1 MNYMKNMK
9 SVNQIIQTNSMKKRW
24 FGACLWCTV
33 MMSPSVAIAQ
43 HIAVQPVPQEV
54 QMGSRII
61 SFPTALHLVGGDE
74 ANVHA
79 VNLLRTLLPD
89 AVSCS
94 SVSTSGRQYRLL
106 IGEKNDKSVKKYR
119 RQIPPHSEG
128 YYLSVGEKEI
138 VVAGYDERGTYYGVQ
153 TLRQLLSAASS
164 ASSSSSASSV
174 SSASM
179 STSATPF
186 NSAAFLSDSAVSL
199 SDSAFLPEISVKDYP
214 AVRYRGVVEGF
225 YGTPWSH
232 EARLRQLRFYGE
244 NKMNTYIYGPKNDP
258 YHSCPGWRKP
268 YPEKESAQIRELVKV
283 AAENEVNFVW
293 AIHPGQDIKWND
305 EDRQLLIAKLES
317 MYDLGVRSFAVF
329 FDDISGEGT
338 DPHRQADLLNY
349 IDRHFVKA
357 KPDVTPLVMCPT
369 EYNRSWSNPK
379 GNYLTTLGE
388 KLDPSIQIMWTGDK
402 VVADIKEES
411 MEWINARIRRPA
423 YIWWNFPVS
432 DYVRDHLL
440 LGPVYGNDTHI
451 ASAMSGFVANPMEHA
466 EASKIAIY
474 GVADYA
480 WNPGKYDAQQAW
492 KAAIR
497 EVLPGAAGELQ
508 FFAAHNSDLGINGH
522 NYRRDESVEVKP
534 VVSRFLKSY
543 LTDATCLT
551 DDYQQLLS
559 LTHRMQAVS
568 DILLVDTE
576 NRPLIEEITP
586 WLLQFKLIGEIG
598 EETLQLAQLVSN
610 GLSVQSVQKKS
621 VCEDFLFKYHHIR
634 ALQQQLYLNDQRYN
648 QNAYQPGMRSASL
661 VIKPLIDKTF
671 VAAVERYNR
680 LTGSSLAAMVE
691 YSPHKLVSDVPQ
703 IQHLPL
709 QTRGK
714 QVLVTPSNEVVR
726 WGAGQKI
733 EIELDKV
740 YPLAGII
747 VNFSKNEPCL
757 WGRFEISVDGK
768 QWRTVEHLHQGVRQ
782 RVNIKNEPVRFVRF
796 TNFSNDVHE
805 VFFRQFVIL
814 LS

>member
-1 MNYMKNMK
+1 MNYMKSMK
-9 SVNQIIQTNSMKKRW
+9 SENQIIQTNSMKKRW
-24 FGACLWCTV
+24 LGACLWCTV
-33 MMSPSVAIAQ
+33 LMNPSVATAQ
-43 HIAVQPVPQEV
+43 HMAVQPVPQEV
-54 QMGSRII
+54 QMSGRTL
-61 SFPTALHLVGGDE
+61 SFPTALHLVGSDE

-79 VNLLRTLLPD
+79 VELLRSLLPD
-89 AVSCS
+89 AVPCS
-94 SVSTSGRQYRLL
+94 SASAAGRQYRIL

-119 RQIPPHSEG
+119 RQIPPHAEG
-128 YYLSVGEKEI
+128 YYLSVGKKEI

-153 TLRQLLSAASS
+153 TLRQLLSAALSESMSRS
-164 ASSSSSASSV
+164 ASSPKSASASSV
-174 SSASM
+174 SPASASA
-179 STSATPF
+179 SEVA
-186 NSAAFLSDSAVSL
+186 LSDSAS
-199 SDSAFLPEISVKDYP
+199 LPEITVKDYP

-305 EDRQLLIAKLES
+305 EDRRLLIAKLES
-317 MYDLGVRSFAVF
+317 MYNLGVRSFAVF

-451 ASAMSGFVANPMEHA
+451 ASAMSGFVTNPMEHA

-480 WNPGKYDAQQAW
+480 WNPGQYDAQQAW
-492 KAAIR
+492 EAAIR

-522 NYRRDESVEVKP
+522 NYRREESVEVKP
-534 VVSRFLKSY
+534 VADRFLKSY
-543 LTDATCLT
+543 LTDGTWRT
-551 DDYQQLLS
+551 EDYQQLLS
-559 LTHRMQAVS
+559 LTRRMQSAS

-586 WLLQFKLIGEIG
+586 WLLQFKLLGEIG
-598 EETLQLAQLVSN
+598 EETLQLAQLIANGSVSESF
-610 GLSVQSVQKKS
+610 LSS
-621 VCEDFLFKYHHIR
+621 YRHIR

-648 QNAYQPGMRSASL
+648 QNGYQPGMRPASL
-661 VIKPLIDKTF
+661 VIKPLIDQTF

-680 LTGSSLAAMVE
+680 LTGSSLAATVE

-709 QTRGK
+709 QARGK

-726 WGAGQKI
+726 WGAGQKV

-740 YPLAGII
+740 YPLTGII
-747 VNFSKNEPCL
+747 VNFFKNEPCP

-768 QWRTVEHLHQGVRQ
+768 QWRTVEHVHQGVRQ
-782 RVNIKNEPVRFVRF
+782 RVYFKNEPVRFVRF
-796 TNFSNDVHE
+796 TNVSDEAHE
-805 VFFRQFVIL
+805 VFFRQFVIMMK
-814 LS
+814 

>member
-1 MNYMKNMK
+1 MNYMKSMK

-24 FGACLWCTV
+24 LGACLWCTV
-33 MMSPSVAIAQ
+33 LMNPSVATAQ
-43 HIAVQPVPQEV
+43 HMAVQPVPQEV
-54 QMGSRII
+54 QMSGRTL
-61 SFPTALHLVGGDE
+61 SFPTALHLVGSDE

-79 VNLLRTLLPD
+79 VELLRSLLPD
-89 AVSCS
+89 AVPCS
-94 SVSTSGRQYRLL
+94 SASAAGRQYRIL

-119 RQIPPHSEG
+119 RQIPPHAEG
-128 YYLSVGEKEI
+128 YYLSVGKKEI

-153 TLRQLLSAASS
+153 TLRQLLSAALSESMSRS
-164 ASSSSSASSV
+164 ASSPKSASAFSV
-174 SSASM
+174 SPASASA
-179 STSATPF
+179 SEVV
-186 NSAAFLSDSAVSL
+186 LSDSAS
-199 SDSAFLPEISVKDYP
+199 LPEITVKDYP

-305 EDRQLLIAKLES
+305 EDRRLLIAKLES
-317 MYDLGVRSFAVF
+317 MYNLGVRSFAVF

-451 ASAMSGFVANPMEHA
+451 ASAMSGFVTNPMEHA

-480 WNPGKYDAQQAW
+480 WNPGQYDAQRAW
-492 KAAIR
+492 EAAIR

-522 NYRRDESVEVKP
+522 NYRREESVEVKP
-534 VVSRFLKSY
+534 VADRFLKSY
-543 LTDATCLT
+543 LNDGTWRTE
-551 DDYQQLLS
+551 DYQQLLS
-559 LTHRMQAVS
+559 LTRRMQSAS

-586 WLLQFKLIGEIG
+586 WLLQFKLLGEIG
-598 EETLQLAQLVSN
+598 EETLQLAQLIANGSVSESF
-610 GLSVQSVQKKS
+610 LSS
-621 VCEDFLFKYHHIR
+621 YRHIR

-648 QNAYQPGMRSASL
+648 QNGYQPGMRPASL
-661 VIKPLIDKTF
+661 VIKPLIDQTF

-680 LTGSSLAAMVE
+680 LTGSSLAATVE

-709 QTRGK
+709 QARGK

-726 WGAGQKI
+726 WGAGQKV

-740 YPLAGII
+740 YPLTGII
-747 VNFSKNEPCL
+747 VNFFKNEPCP

-768 QWRTVEHLHQGVRQ
+768 QWRTVEHVHQGVRQ
-782 RVNIKNEPVRFVRF
+782 RVYFKNEPVRFVRF
-796 TNFSNDVHE
+796 TNVSDEAHE
-805 VFFRQFVIL
+805 VFFRQFVIMMK
-814 LS
+814 

>member
-1 MNYMKNMK
+1 MNYMKSMK

-24 FGACLWCTV
+24 LGACLWCTV
-33 MMSPSVAIAQ
+33 LMNPSVATAQ
-43 HIAVQPVPQEV
+43 HMAVQPVPQEV
-54 QMGSRII
+54 QMSGRTL
-61 SFPTALHLVGGDE
+61 SFPTALHLVGSDE

-79 VNLLRTLLPD
+79 VELLRSLLPD
-89 AVSCS
+89 AVPCS
-94 SVSTSGRQYRLL
+94 SASAAGRQYRIL

-119 RQIPPHSEG
+119 RQIPPHAEG
-128 YYLSVGEKEI
+128 YYLSVGKKEI

-153 TLRQLLSAASS
+153 TLRQLLSAALSESMSRS
-164 ASSSSSASSV
+164 ASSPKSASASSV
-174 SSASM
+174 SPASASA
-179 STSATPF
+179 SEVA
-186 NSAAFLSDSAVSL
+186 LSDSAS
-199 SDSAFLPEISVKDYP
+199 LPEITVKDYP

-305 EDRQLLIAKLES
+305 EDRRLLIAKLES
-317 MYDLGVRSFAVF
+317 MYNLGVRSFAVF

-423 YIWWNFPVS
+423 YVWWNFPVS

-451 ASAMSGFVANPMEHA
+451 ASAMSGFVTNPMEHA

-480 WNPGKYDAQQAW
+480 WNPGQYDAQQTW
-492 KAAIR
+492 EAAIR

-522 NYRRDESVEVKP
+522 NYRREESVEVKP
-534 VVSRFLKSY
+534 VADRFLKSY
-543 LTDATCLT
+543 LTDGTWRT
-551 DDYQQLLS
+551 EDYQLLLS
-559 LTHRMQAVS
+559 LTRRMQSAS
-568 DILLVDTE
+568 DILLVNTE

-586 WLLQFKLIGEIG
+586 WLLQFKLLGEIG
-598 EETLQLAQLVSN
+598 EETLQLAQLIANGSVSESF
-610 GLSVQSVQKKS
+610 LSS
-621 VCEDFLFKYHHIR
+621 YRHIR

-648 QNAYQPGMRSASL
+648 QNGYQPGMRPASL
-661 VIKPLIDKTF
+661 VIKPLIDQTF

-680 LTGSSLAAMVE
+680 LTGSSLAATVE

-709 QTRGK
+709 QARGK

-726 WGAGQKI
+726 WGAGQKV

-740 YPLAGII
+740 YPLTGII
-747 VNFSKNEPCL
+747 VNFFKNEPCP

-768 QWRTVEHLHQGVRQ
+768 QWRTVEHVHQGVRQ
-782 RVNIKNEPVRFVRF
+782 RVYFKNEPVRFVRF
-796 TNFSNDVHE
+796 TNVSDEAHE
-805 VFFRQFVIL
+805 VFFRQFVIMMK
-814 LS
+814 

>member
-1 MNYMKNMK
+1 MK
-9 SVNQIIQTNSMKKRW
+9 SMKSENQIIQTNSMKKRW
-24 FGACLWCTV
+24 LGACLWCTV
-33 MMSPSVAIAQ
+33 LMNPSVATAQ
-43 HIAVQPVPQEV
+43 HMAVQPVPQEV
-54 QMGSRII
+54 QMSGRTL
-61 SFPTALHLVGGDE
+61 SFPTALHLVGSDE

-79 VNLLRTLLPD
+79 VELLRSLLPD
-89 AVSCS
+89 AVPCS
-94 SVSTSGRQYRLL
+94 SASAAGRQYRIL

-119 RQIPPHSEG
+119 RQIPLHAEG

-153 TLRQLLSAASS
+153 TLRQLLSAALSESKSRSASS
-164 ASSSSSASSV
+164 ASAPSE
-174 SSASM
+174 SM
-179 STSATPF
+179 PA
-186 NSAAFLSDSAVSL
+186 SAVSESASASEVAL
-199 SDSAFLPEISVKDYP
+199 ADSASLPEITVKDYP

-283 AAENEVNFVW
+283 ATENEVNFVW

-305 EDRQLLIAKLES
+305 EDRRLLIAKLES
-317 MYDLGVRSFAVF
+317 MYNLGVRSFAVF

-451 ASAMSGFVANPMEHA
+451 ASAMSGFVTNPMEHA

-480 WNPGKYDAQQAW
+480 WNPGQYDAQQAW
-492 KAAIR
+492 EAAIR

-522 NYRRDESVEVKP
+522 NYRREESVEVKP
-534 VVSRFLKSY
+534 VADRFLKSY
-543 LTDATCLT
+543 LTDGTWRT
-551 DDYQQLLS
+551 EDYQQLLS
-559 LTHRMQAVS
+559 LTRRMQSAS
-568 DILLVDTE
+568 DILLVNTE
-576 NRPLIEEITP
+576 NRPLIEEIIP
-586 WLLQFKLIGEIG
+586 WLLQFKLLGEIG
-598 EETLQLAQLVSN
+598 EETLQLAQLIANGSVSESF
-610 GLSVQSVQKKS
+610 LSS
-621 VCEDFLFKYHHIR
+621 YRHIR

-648 QNAYQPGMRSASL
+648 QNGYQPGMRPASL
-661 VIKPLIDKTF
+661 VIKPLIDQTF

-680 LTGSSLAAMVE
+680 LTGSSLAATVE

-709 QTRGK
+709 QARGK

-726 WGAGQKI
+726 WGAGQKV

-740 YPLAGII
+740 YPLTGII
-747 VNFSKNEPCL
+747 VNFFKNEPCP

-768 QWRTVEHLHQGVRQ
+768 QWRTVEHVHQGVRQ
-782 RVNIKNEPVRFVRF
+782 RVYFKNEPVRFVRF
-796 TNFSNDVHE
+796 TNVSDEAHE
-805 VFFRQFVIL
+805 VFFRQFVIMMK
-814 LS
+814 

>member
-1 MNYMKNMK
+1 MKSMK

-24 FGACLWCTV
+24 LGACLWCTV
-33 MMSPSVAIAQ
+33 LMNPSVATAQ
-43 HIAVQPVPQEV
+43 HTCVQPVPQEV
-54 QMGSRII
+54 QMGGRTL

-79 VNLLRTLLPD
+79 VELLRSLLPD
-89 AVSCS
+89 AVPCS
-94 SVSTSGRQYRLL
+94 SASAAGRQYRIL

-119 RQIPPHSEG
+119 RQIPPHAEG

-153 TLRQLLSAASS
+153 TLRQLLSAATSESMPASS
-164 ASSSSSASSV
+164 ASASSEPMP
-174 SSASM
+174 AS
-179 STSATPF
+179 STSAP
-186 NSAAFLSDSAVSL
+186 SASEVALADSASI
-199 SDSAFLPEISVKDYP
+199 PEITVKDYP

-305 EDRQLLIAKLES
+305 EDRRLLIAKLES
-317 MYDLGVRSFAVF
+317 MYNLGVRSFAVF

-349 IDRHFVKA
+349 IDRRFVKA

-451 ASAMSGFVANPMEHA
+451 ASAMSGFVTNPMEHA

-480 WNPGKYDAQQAW
+480 WNPGQYDAQQAW
-492 KAAIR
+492 EAAIR

-522 NYRRDESVEVKP
+522 NYRREESVEVKP
-534 VVSRFLKSY
+534 VADRFLKSY
-543 LTDATCLT
+543 LTGGTWRT
-551 DDYQQLLS
+551 EDYQQLLS
-559 LTHRMQAVS
+559 LTRRMQSAS

-586 WLLQFKLIGEIG
+586 WLLQFKLLGEIG
-598 EETLQLAQLVSN
+598 EETLQLAQLIANGSVSESF
-610 GLSVQSVQKKS
+610 LSS
-621 VCEDFLFKYHHIR
+621 YRHIR

-648 QNAYQPGMRSASL
+648 QNGYQPGMRPASL
-661 VIKPLIDKTF
+661 VIKPLIDQTF

-680 LTGSSLAAMVE
+680 LTGSSLAATVE

-709 QTRGK
+709 QARGK

-726 WGAGQKI
+726 WGAGQKV

-740 YPLAGII
+740 YPLTGII
-747 VNFSKNEPCL
+747 VNFFKNEPCP

-768 QWRTVEHLHQGVRQ
+768 QWRTVEHVHQGVRQ
-782 RVNIKNEPVRFVRF
+782 RVYFKNEPVRFVRF
-796 TNFSNDVHE
+796 TNVSDEAHE
-805 VFFRQFVIL
+805 VFFRQFVIMMK
-814 LS
+814 